1 MVDTFADALARIKN
15 ALAVGKK
22 EVVLKHSNMIEEALN
37 VLKQEEMINEFEVQ
51 EGEITVTLKYLEDES
66 SFLTHIERVS
76 SPGQRIYVK
85 ARDIT
90 PVLNGRGIGI
100 ISTSK
105 GVMASPVAKSMGLGG
120 EYLCKVW

>member
-15 ALAVGKK
+15 ALKVGKK
-22 EVVLKHSNMIEEALN
+22 EVALPYSKVILDALE
-37 VLKQEEMINEFEVQ
+37 VLKQEEMIESYESD
-51 EGEITVTLKYLEDES
+51 EGEIVVQLRYIDENT

-85 ARDIT
+85 AKDIT

-100 ISTSK
+100 ISTSQ
-105 GVMASPVAKSMGLGG
+105 GILSSPVAKAMGIGG